1 MKKFILIL
9 TGAFTLLCS
18 LGLSAQPITRPD
30 DPLVKEL
37 EGRYAKF
44 SDAVRHGDMKTFRTL
59 RTAAA
64 NKALPPDA
72 TGDHLAEMAQMMAP
86 DLKAFKFM
94 QLEAKGNLAR
104 VAYKRQTAG
113 KMSILVLM
121 FEKEGGQWKVGN
133 NHSQDYIGQAP
144 RDAGA
149 LRAALSSPEVQF
161 PK

>member
-1 MKKFILIL
+1 MKKLILIL
-9 TGAFTLLCS
+9 AGVLALLGS
-18 LGLSAQPITRPD
+18 FGLSAQTITRPD

-44 SDAVRHGDMKTFRTL
+44 SDAVRHGDMKAFRSL

-64 NKALPPDA
+64 NKAIPPDA

-94 QLEAKGNLAR
+94 QLETKGNLAR
-104 VAYKRQTAG
+104 AAYKRQAAG
-113 KMSILVLM
+113 RMSILVLM
-121 FEKEGGQWKVGN
+121 FEKEGGQWKIGN
-133 NHSQDYIGQAP
+133 NHSQDYIGQVP

-149 LRAALSSPEVQF
+149 LKAALNSPEVQF